1 MRVLFICPEINK
13 PTGGIKQIY
22 RQVDVLNKG
31 EMNAFVL
38 HERSDF
44 RCTWFENDT
53 AVVYNTQI
61 FKEIDSLLNKKFSF
75 LVSIKKSLKKYI
87 YSIKN
92 LFKKNKN
99 QIVINA
105 NDILVFPEIYGPN
118 ISNVFPGIKK
128 VIYNQG
134 AYQTFF
140 NYNLDLEDRNTPYL
154 SKDLIAV
161 IVNSQNAKEYIAH
174 AFPKVDLYR
183 VHYGIDRA
191 NFNYGKNKKQQIAF
205 MPRRLRVDLVQVINI
220 LKYRNVLDDWE
231 LVAIENMNE
240 QEVATVFK
248 ESSFFLSF
256 SINEGFGMP
265 PAEAM
270 ACGCIVVGYAG
281 KGGNEYFKDEFSYPI
296 SDRNVQEYA
305 KKLEMV
311 LSAYK
316 KEKTS
321 FIEKSIKASEY
332 ILEEYAVEVEQN
344 DIITVWEK
352 ILKKNA

>member
-1 MRVLFICPEINK
+1 
-13 PTGGIKQIY
+13 
-22 RQVDVLNKG
+22 
-31 EMNAFVL
+31 
-38 HERSDF
+38 
-44 RCTWFENDT
+44 
-53 AVVYNTQI
+53 
-61 FKEIDSLLNKKFSF
+61 
-75 LVSIKKSLKKYI
+75 
-87 YSIKN
+87 
-92 LFKKNKN
+92 
-99 QIVINA
+99 
-105 NDILVFPEIYGPN
+105 
-118 ISNVFPGIKK
+118 
-128 VIYNQG
+128 
-134 AYQTFF
+134 
-140 NYNLDLEDRNTPYL
+140 
-154 SKDLIAV
+154 
-161 IVNSQNAKEYIAH
+161 
-174 AFPKVDLYR
+174 
-183 VHYGIDRA
+183 
-191 NFNYGKNKKQQIAF
+191 